1 MTTIRDYAKKHHVS
15 YEAIRS
21 QVSRYRDQL
30 GEHIVTKGQTKYLD
44 DFAVEFLDNR
54 RKDNPLV
61 VVNSDQREEVERLT
75 QQIDALKNELMTTQK
90 RVIELQSENQLM
102 LADKARYDLLLES
115 SNEKQAMI
123 ETLRDDLKSA
133 RADAER
139 TRDDLD
145 AAKADAEK
153 IRKEADETREK
164 LEKER
169 DAAQADARSYRK
181 SVFGFYRKVKG

>member
-1 MTTIRDYAKKHHVS
+1 MTTIREYAKKHHVS

-30 GEHIVTKGQTKYLD
+30 GDHIVTKGQTKYLD

-61 VVNSDQREEVERLT
+61 VVNSDQRETVEMLT
-75 QQIDALKNELMTTQK
+75 QQLEALKNELLSTQK

-102 LADKARYDLLLES
+102 LADKIKYELLLES
-115 SNEKQAMI
+115 SNEKQTMI
-123 ETLRDDLKSA
+123 DTLRDDLKAA
-133 RADAER
+133 RADADR

-145 AAKADAEK
+145 AAKAE
-153 IRKEADETREK
+153 REK

-181 SVFGFYRKVKG
+181 SVFGFYRKIKG